1 MVVWV
6 SFRWCGRFWGG
17 FRIHFCCCGNA
28 DFASSPKVMYLSF
41 YWGVS
46 AHLLTVMHQMML
58 RRVEEYG
65 CLGVIQVV
73 WTVLG
78 WFSNSFLL
86 LWRP

>member
-1 MVVWV
+1 MLRRVEEYGCLGVIQV
-6 SFRWCGRFWGG
+6 LRTVL
-17 FRIHFCCCGNA
+17 GNA

-41 YWGVS
+41 YWTVS

-86 LWRP
+86 LWQR